1 MRHTRYL
8 NVIMTVIAIL
18 LAVVVLE
25 LVSRTAPSKLVSQVY
40 AEGVGDWTFIPVG
53 NQEVRRLVIWDK
65 TTNTIYEYNTG
76 GNLENTWKVTAPGQK
91 IQKIN

>member
-1 MRHTRYL
+1 MKHDRYL
-8 NVIMTVIAIL
+8 NIIMTVIAII

-40 AEGVGDWTFIPVG
+40 AEGVGDWAFIPVG

-65 TTNTIYEYNTG
+65 TTNTIYEYNTN